1 MIRILKNKVLLYIGS
16 RYLIYGIQFVNSLFI
31 AVALGPTYFAI
42 WGFINLV
49 LQYIAQFNL
58 GIPYSLNVMLS
69 INKNDSK
76 KVKALLS
83 SSFIL
88 YAILSIILIV
98 FFFILNNS
106 EIKLGEKYF
115 FTEYWKIVIAIAIL
129 THFNTLFTN
138 YFRIENKLKEIIFFQ
153 SITPIAMLI
162 AIFCA
167 KEEILLR
174 LLLWLM
180 LIGQFISL
188 LIYIMNT
195 SWSFINPQKEYIYAL
210 MQKGFYLFTYNA
222 CFYLIMLSTRTI
234 VSSAYTVKEFG
245 FFTFSFM
252 LANTIMLLFD
262 SFSFLIYPK
271 TINRLNKAN
280 KDEMIHILHVI
291 RTVYITSVHLV
302 MYIFLSVFP
311 FFIKLFPQYSS
322 TFKSFALISMTVILY
337 TNCFA
342 YSSLLTA
349 RGKERTLC
357 ILAFIA
363 LLINVIMALFIVYVW
378 QLKYEY
384 TTLATLFAYIVYSIL
399 LSKYSYALITIQ
411 AKTQQLLKE
420 NFPIR
425 LFLPFIMT
433 LFIII
438 TELPLYSY
446 IFLLLFFIVVN
457 HKELYYIKNTIQQI
471 LKNSSIINI

>member
-195 SWSFINPQKEYIYAL
+195 SWSFIKPQKEYIYAL

-384 TTLATLFAYIVYSIL
+384 TTLATLFAYIVYSI
-399 LSKYSYALITIQ
+399 SHIAC
-411 AKTQQLLKE
+411 
-420 NFPIR
+420 
-425 LFLPFIMT
+425 
-433 LFIII
+433 
-438 TELPLYSY
+438 
-446 IFLLLFFIVVN
+446 
-457 HKELYYIKNTIQQI
+457 
-471 LKNSSIINI
+471 

>member
-195 SWSFINPQKEYIYAL
+195 SWSFIKPQKEYIYAL

-457 HKELYYIKNTIQQI
+457 HKEL
-471 LKNSSIINI
+471 

>member
-195 SWSFINPQKEYIYAL
+195 SWSFIKPQKEYIYAL

-311 FFIKLFPQYSS
+311 FF
-322 TFKSFALISMTVILY
+322 
-337 TNCFA
+337 
-342 YSSLLTA
+342 
-349 RGKERTLC
+349 
-357 ILAFIA
+357 
-363 LLINVIMALFIVYVW
+363 
-378 QLKYEY
+378 
-384 TTLATLFAYIVYSIL
+384 
-399 LSKYSYALITIQ
+399 TI
-411 AKTQQLLKE
+411 
-420 NFPIR
+420 I
-425 LFLPFIMT
+425 
-433 LFIII
+433 
-438 TELPLYSY
+438 
-446 IFLLLFFIVVN
+446 
-457 HKELYYIKNTIQQI
+457 
-471 LKNSSIINI
+471 